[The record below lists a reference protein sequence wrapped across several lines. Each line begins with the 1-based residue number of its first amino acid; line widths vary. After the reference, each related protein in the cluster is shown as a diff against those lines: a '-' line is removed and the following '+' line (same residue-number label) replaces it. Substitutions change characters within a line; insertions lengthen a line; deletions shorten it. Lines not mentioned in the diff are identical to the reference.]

1 MDEGDA
7 VHTDREGHRPLATL
21 LAQGDAAW
29 TVEFGAGI
37 DPVLQARVLALADRV
52 RGLRN
57 VETVLA
63 GVLDVVPTF
72 RSLTVLF
79 DPLRTDAQALGQ
91 RLLAWSDAS
100 ALRERPG
107 RCWRLPVCFAP
118 EFAPDLADLSAACGR
133 TGAAV
138 VELLTSTPF
147 RVGMIGFMP
156 GFPYMTG
163 LPPVLARPRLATP
176 RKAVPARSLAV
187 AGTMCGV
194 YPWESP
200 GGWRLLGRTP
210 LPLFDLQQTAAP
222 AWLAAGDEVRW
233 QAVDRATHDRLA
245 ADWAHGAGSREAFL
259 VTPSSGEVPCPAV

>member
-1 MDEGDA
+1 
-7 VHTDREGHRPLATL
+7 VNTDRDPSRPLAIL
-21 LAQGDAAW
+21 RSQGDAAW

-37 DPVLQARVLALADRV
+37 DPVLHARVLALADRV
-52 RGLRN
+52 RALRD

-79 DPLRTDAQALGQ
+79 DPLRTDAEALGQ
-91 RLLAWSDAS
+91 CLLAWSERCAP
-100 ALRERPG
+100 AERPG

-133 TGAAV
+133 TDAAV
-138 VELLTSTPF
+138 VEMLTGTPF

-163 LPPVLARPRLATP
+163 LPPALARPRLATP
-176 RKAVPARSLAV
+176 RKVVPARSLAV
-187 AGTMCGV
+187 AGTMCCV

-210 LPLFDLQQTAAP
+210 LPLFDLQQAEAP
-222 AWLAAGDEVRW
+222 AWLAAGDAVRW

-245 ADWAHGAGSREAFL
+245 ADWARGAGSREAFL
-259 VTPSSGEVPCPAV
+259 VPAEEVPCPAV